1 MGFDNPDLIANIAKF
16 AIIGFA
22 VVAADQLG
30 IAETVVNTLLIGVV
44 ASLAAAFAL
53 AFGLG
58 GQRVAGQ
65 ITQGWY
71 EKGQEA
77 GQKVAQEIQRSQSDE
92 EPMRSADEPIP
103 AGGTTDTPAD
113 RPAPESGR

>member
-1 MGFDNPDLIANIAKF
+1 MAG
-16 AIIGFA
+16 A
-22 VVAADQLG
+22 VGGVAA
-30 IAETVVNTLLIGVV
+30 
-44 ASLAAAFAL
+44 LAAAFAL
-53 AFGLG
+53 ALGLG

-77 GQKVAQEIQRSQSDE
+77 GQKVAQETPRSQSDE

-113 RPAPESGR
+113 RPAPETRR

>member
-1 MGFDNPDLIANIAKF
+1 
-16 AIIGFA
+16 
-22 VVAADQLG
+22 LG

-77 GQKVAQEIQRSQSDE
+77 GQKVAQEIPRSQSDE